1 MSAAVRPR
9 SCGGTL
15 PIAQA
20 SAADHETA
28 LKTPAAKRT
37 PTSSANDPTNACS
50 GAATPNSSVAA
61 IVTRRGPKRSA
72 RLPAGTEASSTAA
85 L

>member
-1 MSAAVRPR
+1 MRPR
-9 SCGGTL
+9 RAGATL

-28 LKTPAAKRT
+28 LKTPAAKRR
-37 PTSSANDPTNACS
+37 PTSSAKLPTNACS
-50 GAATPNSSVAA
+50 GAAIANSSVAA
-61 IVTRRGPKRSA
+61 IVTRRGPNLSA